1 MKVAPTPRTL
11 ANWDSAPWNRVSFRT
26 VREILPTVEV
36 WRGAG
41 TVSQLLENKQEL
53 SGLSFKSIEGETTID
68 AFLASSFTDGFLILH
83 RGKRVFERYFDGMTE
98 RCLHL
103 SQSVAKSLV
112 GSLTGVLVGEGLVD
126 VDQQITYYLPELGD
140 TAYRGATVRHLLDM
154 TSGVAFNE
162 DYTDPNSDI
171 VRVDVASGWKPR
183 PATGAW
189 PDSIFDVIKSL
200 KTLARP
206 HGEVFSYRS
215 IETDVLAFVLE
226 KAAGMRL
233 APLLSDRIWSRIGAE
248 ASANFAVDPTGY
260 AIADGGFNATLR
272 DYARFGQMI
281 LDNGAAMGNQIVPER
296 WIADTRRADHSK
308 FHHPYTIVTPNGGY
322 RNQFWTDDVSQPTL
336 LCRGVFGQMIFI
348 APQYEMVGV
357 KLSSWPD
364 FVSPKRTMTALA
376 AMHAIGLALTSGRC
390 A

>member
-1 MKVAPTPRTL
+1 MKAAPIPRTL
-11 ANWDSAPWNRVSFRT
+11 SNWDSAPWNRVSFRT

-41 TVSQLLENKQEL
+41 PVSHLIEYRQEFGSL
-53 SGLSFKSIEGETTID
+53 AFTSMEGETTID

-83 RGKRVFERYFDGMTE
+83 RGKLVYERYSDGMTE

-112 GSLTGVLVGEGLVD
+112 GALTGILVGEGLVD
-126 VDQQITYYLPELGD
+126 VDQQITHYLPELGD
-140 TAYRGATVRHLLDM
+140 TAYRGTTVRHLLDM

-162 DYTDPNSDI
+162 DYTDSNSDI
-171 VRVDVASGWKPR
+171 AKVDVASGWKPR
-183 PATGAW
+183 PATGEW
-189 PDSIFDVIKSL
+189 PYSILDVIKSL
-200 KTLARP
+200 KTLTRP

-233 APLLSDRIWSRIGAE
+233 APLLSDRIWSRIGTE
-248 ASANFAVDPTGY
+248 ESANFTVDPSGY
-260 AIADGGFNATLR
+260 AVADGGFNAALR

-281 LDNGAAMGNQIVPER
+281 LDNGAAMGNQIVPES

-322 RNQFWTDDVSQPTL
+322 RNQFWIEDVSQPTL

-348 APQYEMVGV
+348 APQYDMVGV

-364 FVSPKRTMTALA
+364 FVNPKRTMTALA
-376 AMHAIGLALTSGRC
+376 AMHAIGRALT
-390 A
+390 

>member
-1 MKVAPTPRTL
+1 MKAAPTPRTL

-41 TVSQLLENKQEL
+41 PAAHLVENKQEL
-53 SGLSFKSIEGETTID
+53 GDLVFTGTEGETTID
-68 AFLASSFTDGFLILH
+68 AFLTSSFTDGFLILH
-83 RGKRVFERYFDGMTE
+83 RGKRVFERYQDGMSE

-112 GSLTGVLVGEGLVD
+112 GALAGVLVGEGLVN
-126 VDQQITYYLPELGD
+126 VDQQITRYLPELGD

-162 DYTDPNSDI
+162 DYTDPHSDI
-171 VRVDVASGWKPR
+171 AKVDVASGWKPR

-200 KTLARP
+200 KTLTRP
-206 HGEVFSYRS
+206 HGEAFSYRS

-233 APLLSDRIWSRIGAE
+233 AALLSDRIWSHIGAE
-248 ASANFAVDPTGY
+248 ESANFTVDPSGY
-260 AIADGGFNATLR
+260 ALADGGFNATLR

-281 LDNGAAMGNQIVPER
+281 FDGGSAMGNQIVPES
-296 WIADTRRADHSK
+296 WIADTRRADHHK
-308 FHHPYTIVTPNGGY
+308 FHHPYTIVTPSGGY
-322 RNQFWTDDVSQPTL
+322 RNQFWSEDVSQPTL

-364 FVSPKRTMTALA
+364 FVNPKRTMTTLA
-376 AMHAIGLALTSGRC
+376 SMHAIGRALTMPTKG
-390 A
+390 